1 MGRGPE
7 IKFTIDQ
14 EKLAQAVFKA
24 IYDWGKEGLKINH
37 GSPYYR
43 ELIWKLI
50 NQDAI
55 SEQDTIS
62 EIEGEISKK
71 IKIKKLDVAIGE
83 SEDFGRGFRQ
93 GFEICEWK
101 ILKLLD
107 KLKKEK

>member
-50 NQDAI
+50 KQEAI
-55 SEQDTIS
+55 S
-62 EIEGEISKK
+62 
-71 IKIKKLDVAIGE
+71 
-83 SEDFGRGFRQ
+83 
-93 GFEICEWK
+93 
-101 ILKLLD
+101 
-107 KLKKEK
+107 